1 MRCSFVFL
9 VSVQLY
15 QRWLTLLLLLSFWLF
30 YVIDTIRVTHNA
42 KSRFTKIENANY
54 AVNIA
59 KALSLSVVNVGGT
72 DIVDGNK
79 KMVLALTFQLM
90 RK

>member
-1 MRCSFVFL
+1 M
-9 VSVQLY
+9 Y
-15 QRWLTLLLLLSFWLF
+15 D
-30 YVIDTIRVTHNA
+30 IDIIRVTLNA